1 MLKKSAKKNPM
12 RIISI
17 KGLYWRSVWS
27 LRNDGKD
34 KKPNFRM
41 VNCPQLRPLK
51 TKTFIQQHQI
61 QLLSWLCMFF
71 FFFPQQPNEGYL
83 IILQISWWVSIYGK
97 EKYRK
102 NRIFENVFLDLCEYE
117 FFFFF
122 GINWL
127 KTVHTKRKY
136 VHDPGFTIFTNPL
149 LDLIS
154 LFLLFYFLFWVER
167 DIKVEQK
174 DIFTIVFNRCG

>member
-1 MLKKSAKKNPM
+1 MGRKNIAKTEFLK
-12 RIISI
+12 
-17 KGLYWRSVWS
+17 
-27 LRNDGKD
+27 
-34 KKPNFRM
+34 
-41 VNCPQLRPLK
+41 
-51 TKTFIQQHQI
+51 
-61 QLLSWLCMFF
+61 MFF
-71 FFFPQQPNEGYL
+71 WICVNM
-83 IILQISWWVSIYGK
+83 
-97 EKYRK
+97 
-102 NRIFENVFLDLCEYE
+102 N

-174 DIFTIVFNRCG
+174 DIFTIVFNRYG